1 MNTGYIA
8 KYNGTPIY
16 GVSSKQYI
24 EMREKN
30 EHDPNVIYAILDKEN
45 YFIQGNYVIGQ
56 AVDRFRKLRTI
67 SNGKGWK
74 ELLGVKENIQ
84 RNPYETEKAKSR
96 VITERP
102 TVESLSNEGARKL
115 EEVSKATAKI
125 MEEFNG
131 SGETALAQVAEAG
144 AAALETVAKETEEVV
159 KKTTTRRSS
168 TTRKKRS
175 TSVVK

>member
-24 EMREKN
+24 EMRGKN

-56 AVDRFRKLRTI
+56 AVDRFRKLRTV
-67 SNGKGWK
+67 SNGKEWRK
-74 ELLGVKENIQ
+74 FLGIEENIQ
-84 RNPYETEKAKSR
+84 RNPYETEKARSKV

-115 EEVSKATAKI
+115 EEVSKATAQAVGKL
-125 MEEFNG
+125 NG
-131 SGETALAQVAEAG
+131 SGEAALAQVAKAG
-144 AAALETVAKETEEVV
+144 EAALDMMAKETEEVV

-168 TTRKKRS
+168 TTRKKR
-175 TSVVK
+175 TVK